1 MYLVVKA
8 HYTWM
13 RQYGFIERLLSVASI
28 ILIVTFLSA
37 TGWKR
42 KIFGQ
47 FGGLGNWDQHDLQD
61 RCFRSTNPFCK
72 RYITFLRDF
81 YCYPIVLDVYS
92 NSILLLS
99 LVVLSDEIQLVMWIR
114 IFGKKK
120 ECKYCIHI
128 SLCEVMIF
136 ILYYVMII

>member
-1 MYLVVKA
+1 
-8 HYTWM
+8 M

-61 RCFRSTNPFCK
+61 RGFRSTNPFCK

-99 LVVLSDEIQLVMWIR
+99 LVVLADEIQLVM
-114 IFGKKK
+114 
-120 ECKYCIHI
+120 
-128 SLCEVMIF
+128 
-136 ILYYVMII
+136 